1 MGRKSTSDVKERQGF
16 NYKLLHPLKRLCKTT
31 LVMRSLA
38 PDIRRM
44 SETPY
49 LVSARK
55 YRPQDWESVVGQDGI
70 TQTLQQAISSNQIA
84 QAYLFCGPRGVGK
97 TTSARIFARAINQF
111 APDDDAMAFNVFEL
125 DAASNN
131 KVEDI
136 RSIVEQVRIPPQHG
150 TYKVYIIDE
159 VHMLSQ
165 AAFNAFLK
173 TLEEPPPHAVFI
185 LATTEKHKILPT
197 ILSRC
202 QIFDF
207 HRITV
212 PDIVTHLQEIAV
224 KEKVETT
231 EAALHVIA
239 SKADGALR
247 DALSMFD
254 QLVAFAGKNLTYEV
268 VTEQLHVL
276 DHDTFFEFID
286 FALQSN
292 ISDSLLL
299 FDGVLARGF
308 DAHHF
313 LSGLGNHI
321 RNLMVCRDVST
332 LKLMEA
338 TPEVKTRFSAQSAQT
353 DLHFIIDALSVVNE
367 ADVQYRTSQHQRL
380 LVELA
385 VMKICS
391 LQGGFDSTLPSA
403 EKKKRTDALISPA
416 SAPTSSPAAA
426 TIPVP
431 APVPAPAPAPIP
443 APAPV
448 PVPAPVSAPAPAPV
462 SAPAPEPVPAPVSVS
477 APAPVPAPV
486 VSGKLRGGG
495 VKLAG
500 KSKHFAEATDS
511 SVKKVEIDI
520 DQTWK
525 EKVTAEG
532 LKLAW
537 DLFVEKQRVHKRVSL
552 VSTLKMCA
560 YELKGNVVCFRVV
573 NALQE
578 AQLDGERTDLLNHL
592 RKEVRNAA
600 LELSIEIAVS
610 NEGEEDGVTYFSE
623 KERYQ
628 KMVDKNPTLE
638 ELRKRL
644 DLDLD

>member
-1 MGRKSTSDVKERQGF
+1 MGRKSTLDVKERQGF

-224 KEKVETT
+224 KEGVETT

-254 QLVAFAGKNLTYEV
+254 QLIAFAGKNLTYEV

-338 TPEVKTRFSAQSAQT
+338 TPEVKARFSAQSAQT
-353 DLHFIIDALSVVNE
+353 DLHFIIDALTVVNE

-431 APVPAPAPAPIP
+431 APVPAPVSAPAPAP

-448 PVPAPVSAPAPAPV
+448 PVPAPVPAPVSAPAPAPV
-462 SAPAPEPVPAPVSVS
+462 PVPAPVSVS

-495 VKLAG
+495 LKLAG

-537 DLFVEKQRVHKRVSL
+537 DLFVEKQRVNKRVSL

>member
-224 KEKVETT
+224 KEGVETT

-353 DLHFIIDALSVVNE
+353 DLHFIIDALTVVNE

-431 APVPAPAPAPIP
+431 AP

-448 PVPAPVSAPAPAPV
+448 SVSAPAPAPAPV
-462 SAPAPEPVPAPVSVS
+462 PAPAPAPVSVS
-477 APAPVPAPV
+477 APAPVPAPVPAPAPAPVPAPASAPV

-500 KSKHFAEATDS
+500 KSKHFAEAPDS

-600 LELSIEIAVS
+600 LELSIEIAAS

>member
-1 MGRKSTSDVKERQGF
+1 
-16 NYKLLHPLKRLCKTT
+16 
-31 LVMRSLA
+31 
-38 PDIRRM
+38 M

-224 KEKVETT
+224 KEGVETT

-353 DLHFIIDALSVVNE
+353 DLHFIIDALTVVNE

-426 TIPVP
+426 TIP
-431 APVPAPAPAPIP
+431 APAPA
-443 APAPV
+443 
-448 PVPAPVSAPAPAPV
+448 
-462 SAPAPEPVPAPVSVS
+462 PAPVSVS
-477 APAPVPAPV
+477 APAPASASV

-500 KSKHFAEATDS
+500 KSKHFAEAPDS

-537 DLFVEKQRVHKRVSL
+537 DLFVEKQRVYKRVSL

-600 LELSIEIAVS
+600 LELSIEIAAS